1 MPCHLQQIVYF
12 QEQICQL
19 LSSSATDVNCKSF
32 LFSATDLLIMY
43 HHLNVF
49 LVFGV
54 TTLCQFSDKTLS
66 YTGCPKK
73 IMTKIECGGAKFYHE
88 RDLGRLDQA

>member
-1 MPCHLQQIVYF
+1 MDPGHIILPCHLQQIDYF
-12 QEQICQL
+12 QQQICQL
-19 LSSSATDVNCKSF
+19 LSSFATDVSPF

-54 TTLCQFSDKTLS
+54 ISLCQFSDKTLS

-73 IMTKIECGGAKFYHE
+73 NHKKLSAVGLNFTMNVT
-88 RDLGRLDQA
+88 

>member
-12 QEQICQL
+12 QQQICQL
-19 LSSSATDVNCKSF
+19 LSSYATDVNPF

-54 TTLCQFSDKTLS
+54 IFLCQFSDKTLS

-73 IMTKIECGGAKFYHE
+73 IITKIECGGAKFYHE